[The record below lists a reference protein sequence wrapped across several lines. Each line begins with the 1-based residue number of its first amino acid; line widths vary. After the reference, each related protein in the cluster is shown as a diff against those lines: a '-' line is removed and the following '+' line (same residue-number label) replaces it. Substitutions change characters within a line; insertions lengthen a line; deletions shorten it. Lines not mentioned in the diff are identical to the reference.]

1 MGNRGRKYN
10 EAAEKVD
17 RRTPVSLEEAVR
29 VLKSFPTRKF
39 DESVE
44 LSFNLGI
51 DGRQADQAL
60 RGTVMLPHGTGKEVR
75 IVVVTQGPLVAEAE
89 EAGADHVGGAD
100 LIARIEKE
108 GWLDFDL
115 VIASPD
121 MMGQVGKL
129 GRILGPRGLMPNPKT
144 GTVTREVGQAVRDA
158 KAGRVEFR
166 ADNKSG
172 NNAQAPIGKLS
183 FTEEALLE
191 NARAF
196 SEAILRAKPAA
207 AKGQFVRKLIMSST
221 MGPGVRVDP
230 AVLAA

>member
-1 MGNRGRKYN
+1 MAKRGRKYR
-10 EAAEKVD
+10 EAIEAYDKREA
-17 RRTPVSLEEAVR
+17 RNFEEAITL
-29 VLKSFPTRKF
+29 LKSFPKRDF

-51 DGRQADQAL
+51 DGRQADQTL

-75 IVVVTQGPLVAEAE
+75 VVVVTQGDLETAAA

-100 LIARIEKE
+100 IIEKIQG

-129 GRILGPRGLMPNPKT
+129 GRILGPRGLMPNPKS
-144 GTVTREVGQAVRDA
+144 GTVTREIGQAVTQA

-166 ADNKSG
+166 ADSKSG
-172 NNAQAPIGKLS
+172 NSAQAPIGKLS
-183 FTEEALLE
+183 FENQALIE

-196 SEAILRAKPAA
+196 SDAIVRNRPAST
-207 AKGQFVRKLIMSST
+207 KGQYIRKLIMSST
-221 MGPGVRVDP
+221 MGPGVRIDP
-230 AVLAA
+230 SALAA

>member
-1 MGNRGRKYN
+1 MAKRGRKYR
-10 EAAEKVD
+10 EAIEAYDKREA
-17 RRTPVSLEEAVR
+17 RNFEEAITL
-29 VLKSFPTRKF
+29 LKSFPKRGF

-51 DGRQADQAL
+51 DGRQADQTL

-75 IVVVTQGPLVAEAE
+75 VVVVTQGDLETAAA

-100 LIARIEKE
+100 IIEKIQG

-129 GRILGPRGLMPNPKT
+129 GRILGPRGLMPNPKS
-144 GTVTREVGQAVRDA
+144 GTVTREIGQAVTQA

-166 ADNKSG
+166 ADSKSG
-172 NNAQAPIGKLS
+172 NSAQAPIGKLS
-183 FTEEALLE
+183 FENQALIE

-196 SEAILRAKPAA
+196 SDAIVRNRPAST
-207 AKGQFVRKLIMSST
+207 KGQYIRKLIMSST
-221 MGPGVRVDP
+221 MGPGVRIDP
-230 AVLAA
+230 SALAA

>member
-1 MGNRGRKYN
+1 MAKRGRKYR
-10 EAAEKVD
+10 EAIEAYDKREA
-17 RRTPVSLEEAVR
+17 RNFEEAITL
-29 VLKSFPTRKF
+29 LKSFPKRGF

-51 DGRQADQAL
+51 DGRQADQTL

-75 IVVVTQGPLVAEAE
+75 VVVVTQGDLETAAV

-100 LIARIEKE
+100 IIEKIQG

-129 GRILGPRGLMPNPKT
+129 GRILGPRGLMPNPKS
-144 GTVTREVGQAVRDA
+144 GTVTREIGQAVTQA

-166 ADNKSG
+166 ADSKSG
-172 NNAQAPIGKLS
+172 NSAQAPIGKLS
-183 FTEEALLE
+183 FENQALIE

-196 SEAILRAKPAA
+196 SDAIVRNRPAST
-207 AKGQFVRKLIMSST
+207 KGQYIRKLIMSST
-221 MGPGVRVDP
+221 MGPGVRIDP
-230 AVLAA
+230 SALAA